1 MTEKVP
7 CAKCGALVLP
17 STAERTGG
25 VCVAC
30 KNGIRES
37 MEKSK
42 EYYKKERE
50 LDKTCPFRLFW
61 RELVSRVYDENKGF
75 KYLSE
80 AEKIYFSVNCLSG
93 EVYNG
98 GFDQY
103 FSNSAGENYTHAELG
118 LIQLK
123 ATNSLRLLRKA
134 KQIVFGSSAVPKEQY
149 LRQVATDSD
158 DVSTALDELDTE
170 FYKDP
175 DQLAEKLEAYAINNG
190 LVKNA

>member
-25 VCVAC
+25 VCMAC

>member
-7 CAKCGALVLP
+7 CTKCGALVLP

-25 VCVAC
+25 VCMAC
-30 KNGIRES
+30 KNGTRES

-61 RELVSRVYDENKGF
+61 KELVSRVYNESKGF
-75 KYLSE
+75 NSLSE
-80 AEKIYFSVNCLSG
+80 EEKIYFSVNCLSG

-103 FSNSAGENYTHAELG
+103 FSNSAGENYKHAELG
-118 LIQLK
+118 LIQLE

-149 LRQVATDSD
+149 LRQLATDSD
-158 DVSTALDELDTE
+158 EVSTALDELDTE

-175 DQLAEKLEAYAINNG
+175 DRLAEKLEVYAINNG

>member
-7 CAKCGALVLP
+7 CTKCGALVLP

-25 VCVAC
+25 VCMAC
-30 KNGIRES
+30 KNGTRES

-61 RELVSRVYDENKGF
+61 KELVSRVYNESKGF
-75 KYLSE
+75 NSLSE
-80 AEKIYFSVNCLSG
+80 EEKIYFSVNCLSG

-98 GFDQY
+98 GFNQY
-103 FSNSAGENYTHAELG
+103 FSNSAGENYKHAELG
-118 LIQLK
+118 LIQLE

-149 LRQVATDSD
+149 LRQLATDSD
-158 DVSTALDELDTE
+158 EVSTALDELDTE

-175 DQLAEKLEAYAINNG
+175 DRLAEKLEVYAINNG

>member
-1 MTEKVP
+1 
-7 CAKCGALVLP
+7 
-17 STAERTGG
+17 
-25 VCVAC
+25 
-30 KNGIRES
+30 

-61 RELVSRVYDENKGF
+61 SELVSRVYDESKGF
-75 KYLSE
+75 KSLSE

-134 KQIVFGSSAVPKEQY
+134 KQIVFGNSDVPKEQY
-149 LRQVATDSD
+149 LRQVATNSD
-158 DVSTALDELDTE
+158 DVSKDLDELDTE

-175 DQLAEKLEAYAINNG
+175 DQLTEKLETYAINND